1 MSIYDLAQK
10 FGPEL
15 IDRFKNPIQAN
26 HEAFTTVADDTGG
39 QVKTWVI
46 VSAFDIAILP
56 GNGSDSFTT
65 DRIESNTP
73 VIAYAKYSALS
84 GFVSGDRI
92 THDGRIYR
100 VADHFDI
107 AKAKSVIKLICDD
120 GKAA

>member
-26 HEAFTTVADDTGG
+26 HERFTTITNDTGG
-39 QVKTWVI
+39 KAKTWSVLN
-46 VSAFDIAILP
+46 AFDIAILP
-56 GNGSDSFTT
+56 SSGSDSFKT

-73 VIAYAKYSALS
+73 VVAYAKYSDLS
-84 GFVSGDRI
+84 DFVGGDRI

>member
-1 MSIYDLAQK
+1 MSIYTLAQK

-26 HEAFTTVADDTGG
+26 HERFTTTPDDAGG
-39 QVKTWVI
+39 QDKAWSVI
-46 VSAFDIAILP
+46 SAFDIAILP
-56 GNGSDSFTT
+56 KGGSDSFTT
-65 DRIESNTP
+65 DRIESNTS
-73 VIAYAKYSALS
+73 VIAYAKYSDLS

-92 THDGRIYR
+92 THDDRVYR

-107 AKAKSVIKLICDD
+107 AKAKAAIKLICDD